1 MAGIKFDITG
11 DNSNMLSA
19 LQGVQNGVRQTA
31 RTVEQSGMSIEDVFK
46 RMGSAATLAITGM
59 SLQSLSK
66 QVAQTRGEFQQLEI
80 AFTTM
85 LGSADK
91 ANDLMLQLTKTAATT
106 PFDLQGVANGAKQLL
121 AYGTEAKDVNSTLVK
136 LGDIAAGLSIN
147 LQDLVWLYGTTMTQG
162 KMFTMDLRQFQ
173 SRGIPMAEAIAN
185 VLDTTK
191 DKVADLVTAGKVTS
205 DVVKKAIDTMA
216 TGTGKFAGLMEA
228 QSKSITGQISNIEDA
243 YDMMLN
249 EIGQST
255 EGIINTSL
263 SSVLYLIENYEKVGS
278 VIMGAVAAFGE
289 YKASLMIVAATQKA
303 IASQNAFIE
312 TTRQD
317 GLTSIVDNYTA
328 SEKKAQES
336 ASNDANTASTER
348 NTIARNANKSA
359 VDAQIAAIQTKLQA
373 DLAEKTAA
381 AEAAAQALVLA
392 QNRKAEAERSLSV
405 WEKMYDAAEAAGDSE
420 AAEALDQRLANAILE
435 QNTADKELNIAQTNM
450 RTAAT
455 QREAASTRLSTFQT
469 QVDTVNTKANTAAKG
484 LLAAVTR
491 SATAAFNSLKVAMAT
506 NPFTFAIMGLTT
518 VLSLLPLF
526 SSETEE
532 ATDAQKKLR
541 DTMSADQGKLI
552 GYLAVLENCSK
563 SSKNYAEAVRGVNE
577 IAKQYHTT
585 QIDGADAYDKQR
597 RACDELTEAIKRQ
610 ATEKILADSAVEASK
625 KNIEAE
631 REAIDELIEEA
642 QTKYHTQ
649 GNEKDSAFGFY
660 VYDLYSLKNISKDM
674 WGAISA
680 DVIAKSETIGQAFA
694 KSSEEGEAMVQ
705 NETEHIKSMLK
716 SMGAGQRDLEL
727 FTTAIE
733 NYVRACGESFSE
745 NNEEL
750 ERTKVQLGGLQSAT
764 IDLGDITS
772 ENIKTYSYEK
782 LKDAAAKVQEKIDT
796 LNSTTTTPQ
805 VDDTQMQ
812 NLKSL
817 LQEINNLLPTAL
829 TSGSDSDLAKRLQD
843 AKNARGTA
851 AYGSQEYKDANALV
865 GTLTTELKNRQKD
878 YAENAEKTSNAG
890 KKAAEKAL
898 RDRKQ
903 QNRERRKY
911 EETVRKQE
919 LAEGRRKVDLIYEN
933 AQAEIDADEDGSK
946 KVIRQLQLDSDKKL
960 EELKREYEDLKQQK
974 IDNARALFEANP
986 ANEGKEFNQSS
997 VDTSYTEEEKKA
1009 YENKIKAVK
1018 AQLKRD
1024 LADNADTEEQAMLSY
1039 LQTYG
1044 SFQEQKLAIAREYAK
1059 KIADVQASADSEEFK
1074 SWQTKSLE
1082 KEMEEKQ
1089 KAIEVQAITAK
1100 IDWYSV
1106 FDNVGVVMKSQLEP
1120 MLKELKAFTGT
1131 DKFKTLGADQQ
1142 KTIVDA
1148 ISNIR
1153 SQIGTSDI
1161 GFKELAADITA
1172 YQAALQAQR
1181 EAEEQYNA
1189 VLEEYSDKLSKAQAN
1204 LDRAKSSGVQK
1215 AIDNAQKE
1223 VDGIAQIIATAG
1235 EEYTAVNDNVTTQG
1249 RKLQQSAKDVIRPMS
1264 EIGTFL
1270 STTGLSQLSE
1280 LWNSFEELKGGIDGL
1295 KALSEASKAAK
1306 EISGAGDAISD
1317 ATEKAA
1323 DGVSKAGEVVT
1334 DSLSEGLSKAGLIG
1348 QIIAAVLKILDVL
1361 KDGIGTLIS
1370 SLIDSILNAVDG
1382 IISNILSGKFIEQIV
1397 GSIIHGIGN
1406 IIDTITGA
1414 LGSVLSFGLLSSD
1427 GISSWFTNSNA
1438 KEVAETTERLTKENE
1453 RLRSSVD
1460 NLKSEI
1466 ANQGG
1471 RKAFETYD
1479 AAVKNQQR
1487 INENT
1492 MEVLKAQMGYHGA
1505 HHSNAYY
1512 WGLGSNEYSQ
1522 LNKLL
1527 SDYAKKNP
1535 SDKNSTQKSVNS
1547 LADIYKLTP
1556 EQMAYIRTYNVDL
1569 WNTMLDQGKYDK
1581 SEYWDEYADLAGEFA
1596 DIADSLKEAL
1606 TQISFDSMRS
1616 NFFSDLMDMDKKAS
1630 DFADDFSEMMAKAM
1644 LNAAISNILEDEMRK
1659 FYDDWSKTMQDR
1671 EDAGQ
1676 EMTAQDIAEFRN
1688 RWNALV
1694 EEGIAK
1700 RDEIFA
1706 LTGYEETYKQQ
1717 ASSKGFGAMNQ
1728 ETAEELNGRF
1738 TALQISN
1745 ENISQQINV
1754 IASTIASML
1763 AYNISNT
1770 QSISEIR
1777 NMMIASNSYLEDIA
1791 KFSKLQ
1797 YNEFGAKLDTIA
1809 SNTKKL

>member
-46 RMGSAATLAITGM
+46 RIGSTATFAITGM
-59 SLQSLSK
+59 SLQSLSR
-66 QVAQTRGEFQQLEI
+66 QIAQTRGEFQQLEI
-80 AFTTM
+80 AFTTI

-91 ANDLMLQLTKTAATT
+91 ANDLMQQLTKTAATT

-121 AYGTEAKDVNSTLVK
+121 AYGEEAKDVNSTLVK
-136 LGDIAAGLSIN
+136 LGDIAAGLSLN

-173 SRGIPMAEAIAN
+173 SRGVPMAEAIAN
-185 VLDTTK
+185 VLGTTK

-228 QSKSITGQISNIEDA
+228 QSKSIIGQMSNIADA
-243 YDMMLN
+243 YDMKLN

-255 EGIINTSL
+255 EGIINTAL
-263 SSVLYLIENYEKVGS
+263 SSVSFLIENYEKVGS
-278 VIMGAVAAFGE
+278 VILGAVAAFGE

-303 IASQNAFIE
+303 VASQNVFIE
-312 TTRQD
+312 TTRQS

-328 SEKKAQES
+328 SEQKAQES

-381 AEAAAQALVLA
+381 EEAAAQALVLA

-450 RTAAT
+450 RTAST

-469 QVDTVNTKANTAAKG
+469 QVDTVNTKANTTAKG

-491 SATAAFNSLKVAMAT
+491 SATAAFNSLKVAMAS

-552 GYLAVLENCSK
+552 GYLAVLENCSR
-563 SSKNYAEAVRGVNE
+563 SSKNYADAVRGINE

-597 RACDELTEAIKRQ
+597 RACDELTETIKRQ
-610 ATEKILADSAVEASK
+610 ATEKILANSAGEAYK
-625 KNIEAE
+625 RNLETEK
-631 REAIDELIEEA
+631 EAIEDLMNASQETYLESYYE
-642 QTKYHTQ
+642 
-649 GNEKDSAFGFY
+649 GGESG
-660 VYDLYSLKNISKDM
+660 VYAYSLKSLQNISKDM
-674 WGAISA
+674 WSTISA

-694 KSSEEGEAMVQ
+694 KSSEEGEAMIQ

-716 SMGAGQRDLEL
+716 SMGASQKDLDV
-727 FTTAIE
+727 FTSSIE
-733 NYVRACGESFSE
+733 NYIRTCGESFSE
-745 NNEEL
+745 NNEEF
-750 ERTKVQLGGLQSAT
+750 ERTKAQLGGLQTAT
-764 IDLGDITS
+764 VDLGDITS

-782 LKDAAAKVQEKIDT
+782 LKDAAAKVQEQIDT
-796 LNSTTTTPQ
+796 LNNTTTTPK
-805 VDDTQMQ
+805 VDDTELV

-829 TSGSDSDLAKRLQD
+829 TSGSDSDLSKRLQD
-843 AKNARGTA
+843 AKNARSTA

-919 LAEGRRKVDLIYEN
+919 LAEARRKIDLVFEN
-933 AQAEIDADEDGSK
+933 SQAEIDADEDGSK

-1018 AQLKRD
+1018 AQLKSD

-1106 FDNVGVVMKSQLEP
+1106 FDNVGVVIKSQLEP

-1189 VLEEYSDKLSKAQAN
+1189 VLEEYSNKLSKAQAN

-1306 EISGAGDAISD
+1306 EISGAVGAISD

-1397 GSIIHGIGN
+1397 GSVIHGIGN

-1438 KEVAETTERLTKENE
+1438 KEVAETTEKLTKENE
-1453 RLRSSVD
+1453 RLRDSVD
-1460 NLKSEI
+1460 SLKDEMT
-1466 ANQGG
+1466 NQGG
-1471 RKAFETYD
+1471 RKAFEAYD
-1479 AAVKNQQR
+1479 AAVKSQQR

-1522 LNKLL
+1522 LNALLAQYADKNPNDKNVKRSNVSSL
-1527 SDYAKKNP
+1527 SD
-1535 SDKNSTQKSVNS
+1535 
-1547 LADIYKLTP
+1547 IYELTP

-1596 DIADSLKEAL
+1596 DIADSFKEAL

-1728 ETAEELNGRF
+1728 ETAEELNGRV